1 LTNRRRAGSFAQA
14 RLRAPLTTGWRT
26 HEAADERRAGE
37 EKSNMRLLLVE
48 DHHDIAENVC
58 EYLSARGHRIEHAP
72 DGEDALARAAVR
84 PFDVIVLDLLL
95 PGRDGL
101 SVCRALRN
109 EMRVQTPV
117 LMLTAKDLV
126 TDKVAGFEAGA
137 DDYLVKPFSLLEL
150 EVRLGA
156 LARRGAPK
164 DAEGVLRVAGLSYD
178 PHTLAAERDG
188 HTIKLNP
195 STRRLLLL
203 LMQNSHR
210 VVSRREL
217 ERELWGDE
225 PPDGDVLRAHMY
237 ALRNAVDKPFQRKL
251 LHTHHGEGYRLAA
264 LEHDE

>member
-1 LTNRRRAGSFAQA
+1 
-14 RLRAPLTTGWRT
+14 
-26 HEAADERRAGE
+26 
-37 EKSNMRLLLVE
+37 MRLLLVE

-58 EYLSARGHRIEHAP
+58 EYLSSRGHRIEHALT
-72 DGEDALARAAVR
+72 GEDALAAASAR
-84 PFDVIVLDLLL
+84 PFDVIVLDLML
-95 PGRDGL
+95 PGCDGL
-101 SVCRALRN
+101 TVCRTLRGD
-109 EMRVQTPV
+109 MRVQTPV

-126 TDKVAGFEAGA
+126 IDKVAGFEAGA

-150 EVRLGA
+150 EVRVAA
-156 LARRGAPK
+156 LARRGSPRPT
-164 DAEGVLRVAGLSYD
+164 EGVLRVAGLSYD
-178 PHTLAAERDG
+178 PDTLAAERDG
-188 HTIKLNP
+188 ISIKLNP

-237 ALRNAVDKPFQRKL
+237 ALRNAVDKPFRLKL

-264 LEHDE
+264 LDHG

>member
-1 LTNRRRAGSFAQA
+1 MPNSSAAA
-14 RLRAPLTTGWRT
+14 RKAPSSPSSAYTS
-26 HEAADERRAGE
+26 A
-37 EKSNMRLLLVE
+37 MRVLLIE
-48 DHHDIAENVC
+48 DHQDIADNVC
-58 EYLSARGHRIEHAP
+58 EYLNEKGHRIEHALT
-72 DGEDALARAAVR
+72 GEDGLTRAAAR
-84 PFDVIVLDLLL
+84 NHDIIVLDLML
-95 PGRDGL
+95 PGMDGL
-101 SVCRALRN
+101 AVCRALRG
-109 EMRVQTPV
+109 ELRIQAPV

-156 LARRGAPK
+156 LVRRVAPRFIG
-164 DAEGVLRVAGLSYD
+164 GVLQVGGLKYD
-178 PHTLAAERDG
+178 PATLTAERDG
-188 HTIKLNP
+188 VTVKLNP

-203 LMQNSHR
+203 LMQNSYR

-237 ALRNAVDKPFQRKL
+237 ALRNAIDKPFAAKL

-264 LEHDE
+264 LEPDAT